1 MPTGASGAPR
11 TARSISTV
19 RLLTVRSVDPMR
31 VRCPGPIAEHN
42 LLHLA
47 GGGLGQSS
55 ELYGGRAFEVR
66 QVFAAESNK
75 LLRADAVS
83 RLERDERLRPLPP
96 LVVWNTDDRG
106 LQHRGVPRE
115 GLLHLDGRNVLS
127 ARDNNVLL
135 AVAQF
140 DGTIGMHHA
149 QVPRME
155 PPAAERFGGGVWI
168 REVSRHHEVA
178 AHHDLTQRF
187 AVARDI
193 AHVVVDHSH
202 RLGDD
207 VGMALPGQPPRLT
220 LEGQRTPFGLP
231 S

>member
-31 VRCPGPIAEHN
+31 VRCPGPIAEHI

-83 RLERDERLRPLPP
+83 RLERDTASARRSLLLSAANTWRTSNALPP
-96 LVVWNTDDRG
+96 
-106 LQHRGVPRE
+106 
-115 GLLHLDGRNVLS
+115 
-127 ARDNNVLL
+127 
-135 AVAQF
+135 
-140 DGTIGMHHA
+140 
-149 QVPRME
+149 
-155 PPAAERFGGGVWI
+155 
-168 REVSRHHEVA
+168 
-178 AHHDLTQRF
+178 
-187 AVARDI
+187 
-193 AHVVVDHSH
+193 
-202 RLGDD
+202 
-207 VGMALPGQPPRLT
+207 
-220 LEGQRTPFGLP
+220 
-231 S
+231 